1 MMDNKLLDINQ
12 IKLKQQLTTQ
22 EEVFEEIAT
31 IAISQGIATDSNEV
45 VNGLLTRENESTT
58 GFQDGF
64 AIPHA
69 QVDAIKRPAIVVVSS
84 KEGVEWDALDGK
96 PAIFFIALLIPKQE
110 AGTTHIQALASI
122 SRMLI
127 YEEKREALA
136 NAKDADTVMEELAGA
151 FA

>member
-1 MMDNKLLDINQ
+1 MDNKLLDINQ

-22 EEVFEEIAT
+22 EEVFEQIAA
-31 IAISQGIATDSNEV
+31 IAVTQGIASDPEEV
-45 VNGLLTRENESTT
+45 VVGLQKREQESTT

-84 KEGVEWDALDGK
+84 KEGIEWNALDRK
-96 PAIFFIALLIPKQE
+96 PATFFIALLVPKRE
-110 AGTTHIQALASI
+110 AGTTHIQSLASI

-127 YEEKREALA
+127 YEEKREVLA
-136 NAKDADTVMEELAGA
+136 HAEDANTVMEELAGA

>member
-1 MMDNKLLDINQ
+1 MDNTLLDINQ
-12 IKLKQQLTTQ
+12 IKLKQKLTTQ
-22 EEVFEEIAT
+22 EEVFQLIST
-31 IAISQGIATDSNEV
+31 IAVEQGVASDPDEV
-45 VNGLLTRENESTT
+45 IDGLLKREQESTT

-69 QVDAIKRPAIVVVSS
+69 QVDTIKRPAIIIVSS
-84 KEGVEWDALDGK
+84 SVGIEWNALDGK
-96 PAIFFIALLIPKQE
+96 PATFFIALLIPKQE

-127 YEEKREALA
+127 HEEKREALA
-136 NAKDADTVMEELAGA
+136 QAENTTTVMEELLGA